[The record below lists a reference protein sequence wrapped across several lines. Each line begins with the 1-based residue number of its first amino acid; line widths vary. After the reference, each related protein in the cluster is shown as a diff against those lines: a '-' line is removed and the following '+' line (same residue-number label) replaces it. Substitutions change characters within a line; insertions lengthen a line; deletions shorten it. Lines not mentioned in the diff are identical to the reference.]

1 MGRLVAASSDA
12 SGADGSGA
20 DGDFSGARASGDAA
34 GFNDATG
41 FAAVGIVGLGLIGGS
56 LALAIRERWPQ
67 TRVVAID
74 RIEIVKDAEA
84 RGIIDD
90 GASHPRALVAEPLD
104 LIVLAAPVLQNL
116 KCLAE
121 IAEYATQPL
130 LVSDVGS
137 TKLSI
142 VSAARDLA
150 DAFPH
155 LTFIGG
161 HPIAG
166 AAHGGLAHAR
176 VDMFRG
182 RPWLFTPSDDASDAE
197 LSALGA
203 LRAFVRALGAEPAQL
218 DADEHD
224 RIMAYV
230 SHLPQLAASSLMRVA
245 GEGAGEPG
253 LALSGAGLAGT
264 TRLASSPASMWTEIL
279 QSNAGH
285 VRLALDAFIADLQQ
299 IREHLTSSAAAGE
312 WFDAGARWRARLANG
327 QSNGSRI
334 D

>member
-1 MGRLVAASSDA
+1 V
-12 SGADGSGA
+12 
-20 DGDFSGARASGDAA
+20 
-34 GFNDATG
+34 
-41 FAAVGIVGLGLIGGS
+41 LIGVDRPVVIAD
-56 LALAIRERWPQ
+56 ALARGFVSDSAPHGAALAERRP
-67 TRVVAID
+67 
-74 RIEIVKDAEA
+74 
-84 RGIIDD
+84 
-90 GASHPRALVAEPLD
+90 D
-104 LIVLAAPVLQNL
+104 LIVLAAPVLQNVAG
-116 KCLAE
+116 LAE
-121 IAEYATQPL
+121 IAAAAAQPL
-130 LVSDVGS
+130 LVTDVGS

-142 VSAARDLA
+142 FAAARDLA
-150 DAFPH
+150 NAHPQV
-155 LTFIGG
+155 TFIGG

-182 RPWLFTPSDDASDAE
+182 KPWLFTPPDNADDTA
-197 LSALGA
+197 LRALGA

-245 GEGAGEPG
+245 GEGAGAPG
-253 LALSGAGLAGT
+253 LALSGAGLADT

-285 VRLALDAFIADLQQ
+285 VRLALDAFITDLQTVRDQ
-299 IREHLTSSAAAGE
+299 LTSPEAGDWLE
-312 WFDAGARWRARLANG
+312 AGARWRARLG
-327 QSNGSRI
+327 NGSRI

>member
-1 MGRLVAASSDA
+1 VS
-12 SGADGSGA
+12 
-20 DGDFSGARASGDAA
+20 DGDFAEFG
-34 GFNDATG
+34 GFNEAVG
-41 FAAVGIVGLGLIGGS
+41 FGAIGIVGLGLIGGS
-56 LALAIRERWPQ
+56 LALAVRERWPE
-67 TRVVAID
+67 TSIVAFD
-74 RIEIVKDAEA
+74 RPEVLADALA
-84 RGIIDD
+84 RGVISAGVDNL
-90 GASHPRALVAEPLD
+90 RALATWPLD
-104 LIVLAAPVLQNL
+104 AIVLAAPVLQNVA
-116 KCLAE
+116 CLRE
-121 IAEYATQPL
+121 IAAAAIRPV
-130 LVSDVGS
+130 LVTDVGS

-142 VSAARDLA
+142 VTAARDLA
-150 DAFPH
+150 AGFPH

-176 VDMFRG
+176 VDMFRR
-182 RPWLFTPSDDASDAE
+182 RPWLFTPPDNASDAD

-230 SHLPQLAASSLMRVA
+230 SHLPQIASSSLMRVA
-245 GEGAGEPG
+245 GAGAGEPG
-253 LALSGAGLAGT
+253 LGLSGAGLADT

-285 VRLALDAFIADLQQ
+285 VKLALDVFIADLQQ
-299 IREHLTSSAAAGE
+299 IRDNLTTPAAGTWLDE
-312 WFDAGARWRARLANG
+312 GTRWRARLGNG
-327 QSNGSRI
+327 QTNNPRN